1 MFECIIKSLSQN
13 RNRTHWTNKN
23 LNLTKLMNLNSV
35 VDLNPWHICSF
46 APKTLIITLRY
57 DTKMI
62 KHCVSSLA
70 KYKCIK
76 LYAWRAYM
84 HCINVDICV
93 SKVCDDIAYTIKI
106 FRCHL
111 KSQTFTNVC
120 IYLVSRRLL
129 MQSLLQL
136 KMQWVNNQ
144 KPNDSRLSAFKCTK
158 CTCFCLSTALV

>member
-93 SKVCDDIAYTIKI
+93 SKVV
-106 FRCHL
+106 RWH
-111 KSQTFTNVC
+111 C
-120 IYLVSRRLL
+120 IHNQNIPLPS
-129 MQSLLQL
+129 
-136 KMQWVNNQ
+136 Q
-144 KPNDSRLSAFKCTK
+144 KPNIYQCLHISRVSSLIDAIAIAIENAMSQ
-158 CTCFCLSTALV
+158 